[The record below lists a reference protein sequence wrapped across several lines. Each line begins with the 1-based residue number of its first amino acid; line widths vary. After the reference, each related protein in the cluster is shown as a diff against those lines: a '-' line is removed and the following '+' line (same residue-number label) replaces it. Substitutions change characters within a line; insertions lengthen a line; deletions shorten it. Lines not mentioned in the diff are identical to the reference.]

1 MTQNTM
7 SSRNDKW
14 HSINYLLCREVIPNK
29 VGTDTQH
36 LTLLHSSLEIWPPVA
51 LIRVKKTQYYL
62 ALSPRCALYNI
73 SGFSSYRVT
82 GSVKKEIIIT
92 SRVEEKE
99 KESKGLQRY

>member
-1 MTQNTM
+1 MSGGDSEQSRHRHTTSNTT
-7 SSRNDKW
+7 SLIFRDLAPCR
-14 HSINYLLCREVIPNK
+14 INQ
-29 VGTDTQH
+29 G
-36 LTLLHSSLEIWPPVA
+36 
-51 LIRVKKTQYYL
+51 KKTQMYYL

-99 KESKGLQRY
+99 KESKGLRRY